1 MRIVRT
7 DHNHPDFLGLCEGLE
22 RTYAEVVGL
31 HRHPNEDSRKDME
44 KIQHVYLYYFG
55 DELAG
60 CVAISGCA
68 NEVVEVSHLYVLPKF
83 RGHGISLKLLWEAE
97 RDAKA
102 MGAKTLV
109 LETYEQL
116 TEAQG
121 LFKGVHYQP
130 TKISMK
136 KNI

>member
-1 MRIVRT
+1 MKIVKANR
-7 DHNHPDFLGLCEGLE
+7 NHPDFIGLCEELE
-22 RTYAEVVGL
+22 NTYAEVVGL

-44 KIQHVYLYYFG
+44 KIQQVYLFYFG
-55 DELAG
+55 EEIAG

-83 RGHGISLKLLWEAE
+83 RGHGISLKLLWAAE
-97 RDAKA
+97 QDAKA

-116 TEAQG
+116 TEAEG
-121 LFKGVHYQP
+121 LFNGVHYEV
-130 TKISMK
+130 TKVSMK
-136 KNI
+136 KII